1 MGAQVKMLSRT
12 TICSTAILLAIV
24 GTASGASTCV
34 KTGCVAGYTWDPAAE
49 TCTAD
54 AVTPV
59 TTGVT
64 PDPEDPP
71 SIAGNAA
78 AISALA
84 KDADNTWLLT
94 SGFLVFFMQSGFA
107 LLEVG
112 CVSVRNTQ
120 NILFKNMID
129 PTIAVIIFWGVGF
142 PIAMGEGGGFIGSL
156 DSTSFTVG
164 IDNDMTP
171 NENTCASP
179 ACADIDLTIYT
190 VTDSCGALAPCTEAC
205 AAADADCVFT
215 EVETDGY
222 HDSHWATFF
231 FQWAF
236 CATAATIVSG
246 AVAERIL
253 FKVYAIVTLVLTGF
267 IYPVV
272 VHWGWGGDGW
282 ASAWYSNVHV
292 DGVFGVGV
300 IDFAG
305 SGVVHMTGGVAALVV
320 CWWIGPR
327 HGRFVKHFQMDGH
340 WYAKTIDQPMISPTE
355 DKWMEI
361 LIDEASPSGE
371 TWQTVK
377 PEVESD
383 LTAQE
388 ASLPTRWKANP
399 FPASSTTFQVFGV
412 LILWFG
418 WYGFNCGSTLAISG
432 GYSHV
437 GAKVAV
443 TTTLGAA
450 GGGLSSF
457 FITYMM
463 TGVQDLGA
471 IGNGVLA
478 GLVSITAPCPVVE
491 PWAALL
497 IGIIGGA
504 IYYGSCSLLEKLR
517 IDDVVSASPVH
528 MFCGMWGV
536 LTPGLF
542 ATQKN
547 WAVAYAT
554 MGGATEESCL
564 PEFTDECA
572 VAAEPTFSCT
582 YTPGDASS
590 CAPTDGLTLVGT
602 FTNACVYT
610 AAGDPLPTSTNDA
623 GVEVEDAIPCGI
635 FYGCP
640 NAGSQLMAQIVFVL
654 AILAWVG
661 GTVSLLCFT
670 MKMVLT
676 KTTGFTPTEDH
687 TNVLSF
693 NKAGQMVGMD
703 QMKHGGLSSP
713 EIVSA
718 FTGQGVQTWQ
728 GVPSSPSRTVVKQA
742 FPTGA
747 DAPFKTWSNVAPPS
761 P

>member
-1 MGAQVKMLSRT
+1 MMARSIICVSALLLGSIGIAQ
-12 TICSTAILLAIV
+12 A
-24 GTASGASTCV
+24 ASTCTIAACV
-34 KTGCVAGYTWDPAAE
+34 TGTLNAAGDACEEP
-49 TCTAD
+49 

-59 TTGVT
+59 ATTVAGLQEAA
-64 PDPEDPP
+64 DAP
-71 SIAGNAA
+71 SASSNAEAIAT
-78 AISALA
+78 LA

-120 NILFKNMID
+120 NILFKNLID
-129 PTIAVIIFWGVGF
+129 PTIAVIIFWGFGF
-142 PIAMGEGGGFIGSL
+142 PIAMGSGGGFIGSL
-156 DSTSFTVG
+156 DSTSFTIG

-171 NENTCASP
+171 NENTCVSP
-179 ACADIDLTIYT
+179 ACADIDAAFT
-190 VTDSCGALAPCTEAC
+190 VTDSCASHPTIDGTACEEAC
-205 AAADADCVFT
+205 KAIDPDCVFT
-215 EVETDGY
+215 SVETDGY

-340 WYAKTIDQPMISPTE
+340 WYAKTVDQPMISPTTAT
-355 DKWMEI
+355 WMEI
-361 LIDEASPSGE
+361 LVDEASPSGE

-377 PEVESD
+377 PEIETD
-383 LTAQE
+383 LIAQE
-388 ASLPTRWKANP
+388 KSLPTRWRANP
-399 FPASSTTFQVFGV
+399 FPASSTTFQTFGV

-418 WYGFNCGSTLAISG
+418 WYGFNCGSTLAISNS
-432 GYSHV
+432 YSHAA
-437 GAKVAV
+437 AKVAV

-450 GGGLSSF
+450 GGGLSAF
-457 FITYMM
+457 AITYVA

-471 IGNGVLA
+471 IGNGILA

-497 IGIIGGA
+497 IGLIGGS
-504 IYYGSCSLLEKLR
+504 IYYGSCRLLEKLR

-547 WAVAYAT
+547 WDFAYAT
-554 MGGATEESCL
+554 MGGATPESCE
-564 PEFTDECA
+564 PEFTDACA
-572 VAAEPTFSCT
+572 LAADPTFSCT
-582 YTPGDASS
+582 YTPGDPSS
-590 CAPTDGLTLVGT
+590 CAVTPDLTLQSAFENT
-602 FTNACVYT
+602 CVYT
-610 AAGDPLPTSTNDA
+610 PAGDPLPTSTNDA
-623 GVEVEDAIPCGI
+623 GQEVDDAIPCGI

-640 NAGSQLMAQIVFVL
+640 NAGSQLIAQIVFIL

-661 GTVSLLCFT
+661 GTVSLLCLA
-670 MKMVLT
+670 MKLGLT
-676 KTTGFTPTEDH
+676 AMTGFKPTDEH
-687 TNVLSF
+687 TNVLSY
-693 NKAGQMVGMD
+693 NRAGQMVGMD

-718 FTGQGVQTWQ
+718 FTGMGVNTWE
-728 GVPSSPSRTVVKQA
+728 GAPSSPSRSVVKQA
-742 FPTGA
+742 FPSGV
-747 DAPFKTWSNVAPPS
+747 DSGFKTWTSLAPSS

>member
-1 MGAQVKMLSRT
+1 MVHGHIGA
-12 TICSTAILLAIV
+12 
-24 GTASGASTCV
+24 ASAASTCI
-34 KTGCVAGYTWDPAAE
+34 KTGCVAGYTWESTAQ

-54 AVTPV
+54 ARPTTVVTGFAAPAASS
-59 TTGVT
+59 
-64 PDPEDPP
+64 P
-71 SIAGNAA
+71 SASDLAA
-78 AISALA
+78 DISALA

-120 NILFKNMID
+120 NILFKNLID
-129 PTIAVIIFWGVGF
+129 PTIAVILFWGIGF
-142 PIAMGEGGGFIGSL
+142 PIAFGEGGGFIGSL
-156 DSTSFTVG
+156 DSTSFTIG

-171 NENTCASP
+171 NANTCISP
-179 ACADIDLTIYT
+179 ACAAIDTAIFT
-190 VTDSCGALAPCTEAC
+190 VADSCGALSPCTESC
-205 AAADADCVFT
+205 EVLDADCIFA

-246 AVAERIL
+246 AVAERIV
-253 FKVYAIVTLVLTGF
+253 FNVYLVVCVVLTGF

-282 ASAWYSNVHV
+282 ASAWYSNVHA

-305 SGVVHMTGGVAALVV
+305 SGVVHMTGGVAAFVV
-320 CWWIGPR
+320 CWFIGPR

-340 WYAKTIDQPMISPTE
+340 WYAKTVDQPMISPT
-355 DKWMEI
+355 DASWMEI
-361 LIDEASPSGE
+361 LLDDTSPSGE
-371 TWQTVK
+371 TWQTVNPQFEK
-377 PEVESD
+377 D
-383 LTAQE
+383 LIAQE
-388 ASLPTRWKANP
+388 SALPTRWKANP
-399 FPASSTTFQVFGV
+399 FPASSTTFQTLGT

-432 GYSHV
+432 GYSWAA
-437 GAKVAV
+437 GKVAV

-457 FITYMM
+457 YITYFL

-471 IGNGVLA
+471 IGNGILA

-491 PWAALL
+491 PWAALI
-497 IGIIGGA
+497 IGIVGGLVYFLA
-504 IYYGSCSLLEKLR
+504 CKLLDKLR

-536 LTPGLF
+536 LSPGIF

-547 WAVAYAT
+547 WDYAYAT
-554 MGGATEESCL
+554 MGGAVEESCV
-564 PEFTDECA
+564 PEIIDECA
-572 VAAEPTFSCT
+572 TTAEPTFSCT
-582 YTPGDASS
+582 FTTGDAAS
-590 CAPTDGLTLVGT
+590 CAATSGLTLVST
-602 FTNACVYT
+602 FVNTCVYT
-610 AAGDPLPTSTNDA
+610 AAGDPLPQNSD
-623 GVEVEDAIPCGI
+623 GVDDPTPCGI

-640 NAGSQLMAQIVFVL
+640 NAGSQLGAQIVFIL

-661 GTVSLLCFT
+661 GTVALLCLT
-670 MKMVLT
+670 MKVGLT
-676 KTTGFTPTEDH
+676 KMTGFVPTVIH
-687 TNVLSF
+687 TNVLAY
-693 NKAGQMVGMD
+693 NKAGQMIGMD
-703 QMKHGGLSSP
+703 QMKHGGLASP
-713 EIVSA
+713 EVVTA
-718 FTGQGVQTWQ
+718 FTGMGVQAWKGQ
-728 GVPSSPSRTVVKQA
+728 PSSPSHSAITQT
-742 FPTGA
+742 FPKGT
-747 DAPFKTWSNVAPPS
+747 PFQTWSNVAPTS

>member
-1 MGAQVKMLSRT
+1 
-12 TICSTAILLAIV
+12 
-24 GTASGASTCV
+24 
-34 KTGCVAGYTWDPAAE
+34 
-49 TCTAD
+49 
-54 AVTPV
+54 
-59 TTGVT
+59 
-64 PDPEDPP
+64 
-71 SIAGNAA
+71 
-78 AISALA
+78 
-84 KDADNTWLLT
+84 
-94 SGFLVFFMQSGFA
+94 
-107 LLEVG
+107 
-112 CVSVRNTQ
+112 
-120 NILFKNMID
+120 
-129 PTIAVIIFWGVGF
+129 
-142 PIAMGEGGGFIGSL
+142 
-156 DSTSFTVG
+156 
-164 IDNDMTP
+164 
-171 NENTCASP
+171 
-179 ACADIDLTIYT
+179 
-190 VTDSCGALAPCTEAC
+190 
-205 AAADADCVFT
+205 
-215 EVETDGY
+215 
-222 HDSHWATFF
+222 
-231 FQWAF
+231 
-236 CATAATIVSG
+236 
-246 AVAERIL
+246 
-253 FKVYAIVTLVLTGF
+253 
-267 IYPVV
+267 
-272 VHWGWGGDGW
+272 
-282 ASAWYSNVHV
+282 
-292 DGVFGVGV
+292 
-300 IDFAG
+300 
-305 SGVVHMTGGVAALVV
+305 
-320 CWWIGPR
+320 
-327 HGRFVKHFQMDGH
+327 MDGH
-340 WYAKTIDQPMISPTE
+340 WYAKTVDQPMISPT
-355 DKWMEI
+355 DAKWMEI

-377 PEVESD
+377 PEVEAD

-388 ASLPTRWKANP
+388 ASLPTKWKANP
-399 FPASSTTFQVFGV
+399 FPASSTTFQTFGV

-450 GGGLSSF
+450 GGGLSAF
-457 FITYMM
+457 AITYMM

-497 IGIIGGA
+497 IGVIGGV

-547 WAVAYAT
+547 WDVAYAT
-554 MGGATEESCL
+554 MGDATPESCL

-590 CAPTDGLTLVGT
+590 CTTTAGLTLVGT
-602 FTNACVYT
+602 FTNNCVYT
-610 AAGDPLPTSTNDA
+610 AAGDPLPTSTVD
-623 GVEVEDAIPCGI
+623 GVEVPDATPCGI

-661 GTVSLLCFT
+661 STVSLLCFA
-670 MKMVLT
+670 MKMILT
-676 KTTGFTPTEDH
+676 ATTGFKATEEH
-687 TNVLSF
+687 TNVLAF
-693 NKAGQMVGMD
+693 NKTGQMIGMD
-703 QMKHGGLSSP
+703 QMKHGGLASP

-718 FTGQGVQTWQ
+718 FTGRGIQTWK
-728 GVPSSPSRTVVKQA
+728 GEPSSPGRQVVKQA

-747 DAPFKTWSNVAPPS
+747 DAPFKTWSNVGPPS

>member
-1 MGAQVKMLSRT
+1 MWRRLLPAEWPRFAGVAK
-12 TICSTAILLAIV
+12 TAADPRLRVTFRAGGV
-24 GTASGASTCV
+24 SAVSTCV
-34 KTGCVAGYTWDPAAE
+34 KTGCQDDSYTWDSTAG
-49 TCTAD
+49 TCTAPTEFGYPAADANPTIKDAMD
-54 AVTPV
+54 AV
-59 TTGVT
+59 
-64 PDPEDPP
+64 
-71 SIAGNAA
+71 
-78 AISALA
+78 SALA

-129 PTIAVIIFWGVGF
+129 PTIAVIIFWGFGF
-142 PIAMGEGGGFIGSL
+142 SIAMGSGGGFIGGL
-156 DSTSFTVG
+156 DSTSFTIG
-164 IDNDMTP
+164 IDNDMTGP
-171 NENTCASP
+171 DNSCASP
-179 ACADIDLTIYT
+179 ACDSIDQAIFK
-190 VTDSCGALAPCTEAC
+190 VADSCSANTMCKEAC
-205 AAADADCVFT
+205 VGTAAGDPDCVWAS
-215 EVETDGY
+215 VEDTDGY
-222 HDSHWATFF
+222 HDSHWAAFF

-246 AVAERIL
+246 AVAERIV
-253 FKVYAIVTLVLTGF
+253 FKVYAIITIVLTGF

-320 CWWIGPR
+320 CIFIGPR

-340 WYAKTIDQPMISPTE
+340 WYAKTVDQPMITPT
-355 DKWMEI
+355 DAKWMEI
-361 LIDEASPSGE
+361 LMDDASPSGE

-377 PEVESD
+377 PEVETD

-388 ASLPTRWKANP
+388 TNLQTRWKSNP
-399 FPASSTTFQVFGV
+399 FPASSTTFQTFGV

-432 GYSHV
+432 GYSWAA
-437 GAKVAV
+437 GKVAV

-450 GGGLSSF
+450 GGGLSAF
-457 FITYMM
+457 AITYFMS
-463 TGVQDLGA
+463 GVQDLGA

-497 IGIIGGA
+497 IGLIGGA
-504 IYYGSCSLLEKLR
+504 VYYGSCKLLEKLR

-528 MFCGMWGV
+528 CFCGMWGV

-547 WAVAYAT
+547 WGYAYAT
-554 MGGATEESCL
+554 MGDAVAESCL
-564 PEFTDECA
+564 PELTDECA
-572 VAAEPTFSCT
+572 QTAEPSFLCTFT
-582 YTPGDASS
+582 AGDSSS
-590 CAPTDGLTLVGT
+590 CKAVTAFTAESTL
-602 FTNACVYT
+602 AQSCVYT
-610 AAGDPLPTSTNDA
+610 AAGEPLPAD
-623 GVEVEDAIPCGI
+623 GGIPCGI
-635 FYGCP
+635 FYGCD
-640 NAGSQLMAQIVFVL
+640 NAGSQIMAQIVFIL
-654 AILAWVG
+654 AIVAWVG
-661 GTVSLLCFT
+661 GTIALCCVLC
-670 MKMVLT
+670 KVVLT
-676 KTTGFTPTEDH
+676 AVTGFKPTDEH
-687 TNVLSF
+687 TNVLAY

-713 EIVSA
+713 EIVTA
-718 FTGQGVQTWQ
+718 FTGMGVDTWE
-728 GVPSSPSRTVVKQA
+728 GVPSSPSREVVKQA
-742 FPTGA
+742 FPKGTE
-747 DAPFKTWSNVAPPS
+747 APFKTWSALAPTS